1 MAIGT
6 NNGGGN
12 NVTNCYWLSG
22 SAPGGGYYGS
32 NKGTVT
38 ELSETDMK
46 NAASKLGSAFTA
58 DMANINGGY
67 PILTWQSS
75 SAAFTDVKQGGWSW
89 EAVNYVMERGYFDLT
104 GAQTFSPDDPMTRA
118 MLATALYRMA
128 GSPKTA
134 GISATPFTDV
144 SANSDYANAVAWCY
158 ENGIVN
164 GRTDTTFVPSGTIT
178 RQEIAAMFYRYAK
191 VTGADMTADST
202 LSAFTD
208 AAKVSSWAKT
218 EMRWCV
224 GAGLINGMTGTTIA
238 PSGTA
243 TRAQTAAMVMRLERY
258 L

>member
-1 MAIGT
+1 MTCRAVKEGYTDEGVQTLTLTASGT
-6 NNGGGN
+6 H
-12 NVTNCYWLSG
+12 TQWQSPYSDAKSG
-22 SAPGGGYYGS
+22 KWYSDYVQF
-32 NKGTVT
+32 VT
-38 ELSETDMK
+38 EK
-46 NAASKLGSAFTA
+46 
-58 DMANINGGY
+58 
-67 PILTWQSS
+67 
-75 SAAFTDVKQGGWSW
+75 
-89 EAVNYVMERGYFDLT
+89 GYFDAT
-104 GAQTFSPDDPMTRA
+104 SAGKFSPDAPMTRA

-191 VTGADMTADST
+191 VMGADMTADST

-224 GAGLINGMTGTTIA
+224 GAGLINGMTSTTIA

-243 TRAQTAAMVMRLERY
+243 TRAQTAAMVMRLEY
-258 L
+258 YIGN